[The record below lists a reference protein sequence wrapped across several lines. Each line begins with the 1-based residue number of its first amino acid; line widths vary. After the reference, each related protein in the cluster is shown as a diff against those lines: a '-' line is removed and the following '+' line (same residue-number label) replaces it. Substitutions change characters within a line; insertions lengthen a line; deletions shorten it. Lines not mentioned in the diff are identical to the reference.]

1 MGRRRKARELALQVL
16 YAREINGY
24 PVAEVV
30 ADRLAGI
37 EDPELRTYVGLL
49 CERVADRERELD
61 ARIAQRAAN
70 WDLKRI
76 ALIDKLILRMGLCEL
91 LWFPDIPGKVC
102 INESIE
108 LAKKYSSSDAKRFV
122 NGILD
127 AVWKELRSDSD
138 ANRPA
143 E

>member
-1 MGRRRKARELALQVL
+1 MGRRRKSRELALQVL
-16 YAREINGY
+16 YARELNGY

-30 ADRLAGI
+30 ADRLAGL
-37 EDPELRTYVGLL
+37 EDAEVLEYVTRL
-49 CERVADRERELD
+49 CERVAGRQEELD
-61 ARIAQRAAN
+61 EQIARRAAN
-70 WDLKRI
+70 WDLNRI

-91 LWFPDIPGKVC
+91 LWFPDVPGKVC

-127 AVWKELRSDSD
+127 AVWKEMEPAAD
-138 ANRPA
+138 ATGPA

>member
-16 YAREINGY
+16 YARELNGY

-37 EDPELRTYVGLL
+37 EDPELLDYVTRL
-49 CERVADRERELD
+49 CQRVAGQERELD
-61 ARIAQRAAN
+61 ERIAQRAAN

-76 ALIDKLILRMGLCEL
+76 ALIDKIILRMGLCEL
-91 LWFPDIPGKVC
+91 LWFPDVPGKVC

-127 AVWKELRSDSD
+127 AVWKEMESAAD
-138 ANRPA
+138 ATGPA